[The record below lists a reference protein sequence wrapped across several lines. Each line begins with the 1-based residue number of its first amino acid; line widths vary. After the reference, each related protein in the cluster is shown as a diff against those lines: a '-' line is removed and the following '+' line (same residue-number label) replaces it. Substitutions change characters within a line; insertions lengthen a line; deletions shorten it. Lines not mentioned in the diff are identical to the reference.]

1 MTTFATPG
9 PITADITVVSGTLQ
23 IIAGDRAETTVEI
36 RPRVDHKD
44 NDVRA
49 AELVEVDFAGGR
61 LEVRDPQP
69 SGLGRVIGRKGMV
82 DITVE
87 LPAGSR
93 VLAEC
98 GFGNIRCEGA
108 LGACEI
114 STSHGNITVDRLTGN
129 AKLTTGHGS
138 IRAEEIDGSAVVKST
153 SGAITLG
160 EVTGELRAN
169 SAHGDVTAD
178 RTLGSVTARTTHGSI
193 RLGQVV
199 QGSVGVETS
208 YGELEIGV
216 REGTAAWL
224 DAVSTKGVVRSSL
237 EAADSPAPTDRTVE
251 VRARS
256 VWGDVLVHRS

>member
-1 MTTFATPG
+1 MPTFDTPE

-23 IIAGDRAETTVEI
+23 IVTGDRAETTVEI

-44 NDVRA
+44 SDVRA
-49 AELVEVDFAGGR
+49 AELVEVDYASGR

-69 SGLGRVIGRKGMV
+69 SGLGRMIGRKGMV

-93 VLAEC
+93 LHAEV
-98 GFGNIRCEGA
+98 GFGNIRCEGS
-108 LGACEI
+108 LGASEI
-114 STSHGNITVDRLTGN
+114 SASNGNITVDRIAGN
-129 AKLTTGHGS
+129 TELTTGHGS
-138 IRAEEIDGSAVVKST
+138 IRAEAIDGSAAVKST
-153 SGAITLG
+153 SGAITIG
-160 EVTGELRAN
+160 EVAGELRAK
-169 SAHGDVTAD
+169 SAHSDVTAD
-178 RTLGSVTARTTHGSI
+178 RVLGSVTARTTHGSI

-199 QGSVGVETS
+199 HGSVNVETS

-237 EAADSPAPTDRTVE
+237 EAADNPAPTDQIVE

-256 VWGDVLVHRS
+256 VWGDVLVHRT